1 MLFAAGTLDESAGG
15 RATVIDDKNFK
26 RTLYGYV
33 SRKKL
38 DTMLALFD
46 FPNPNQTSEQ
56 RVATNVPLQR
66 LFLLNSTM
74 VMDSA
79 KQMVKR
85 LEKVP
90 ETQRIGEA
98 YRLLFGRT
106 PDVTEQQLGQSYVAR
121 GADAWPEYLQVL
133 MSSNEFLY
141 VN

>member
-1 MLFAAGTLDESAGG
+1 
-15 RATVIDDKNFK
+15 
-26 RTLYGYV
+26 
-33 SRKKL
+33 
-38 DTMLALFD
+38 
-46 FPNPNQTSEQ
+46 
-56 RVATNVPLQR
+56 
-66 LFLLNSTM
+66 M

-90 ETQRIGEA
+90 EPQRIGEA

-106 PDVTEQQLGQSYVAR
+106 PDAMEQQLGQSYVTR